1 VTANRGRPC
10 LPRPSG
16 ARSVLAAAW
25 SCAVTAE
32 GGREEFVGAHS
43 VDDDGRVLLQVP
55 EDSALLAAAICAPRG
70 EPSAVLEF
78 ADVAPVPVRNRI
90 RARLWLAGWF
100 VPEEGQLAF
109 RATRVVLRPPTGAV
123 VIDLDEFAAAE
134 PDPLALAEAQLLTH
148 LADCHSDAVERLTRL
163 VEPDSLH
170 GAVRVQPLAVD
181 RHGLTLRIERARRPR
196 RRTTAVFTRP
206 PTRSPNLT
214 ERMHVL
220 LTQASAASCPR
231 PLQRQRTDGEPVR
244 RTARPRAGVHRSCR
258 PRGTR

>member
-1 VTANRGRPC
+1 MGDRHTWTAVPAAAER
-10 LPRPSG
+10 

-43 VDDDGRVLLQVP
+43 VTADGRVLLHVP
-55 EDSALLAAAICAPRG
+55 EDSMLLTAAICAPRG

-78 ADVAPVPVRNRI
+78 ADVAPVPLRNRI

-100 VPEEGQLAF
+100 GPDDGHLAF
-109 RATRVVLRPPTGAV
+109 HPTRAVLRQPSGTV
-123 VIDLDEFAAAE
+123 VVDLDELADAD
-134 PDPLALAEAQLLTH
+134 PDPLVTAESALLTH
-148 LADCHSDAVERLTRL
+148 LADAHPDAVERLTRL

-181 RHGLTLRIERARRPR
+181 RHGLTLRIERARGNGDVRLPFHQPAD
-196 RRTTAVFTRP
+196 TVAQ
-206 PTRSPNLT
+206 LT

-220 LTQASAASCPR
+220 LSQASSVACPR
-231 PLQRQRTDGEPVR
+231 ALQRQRTDRDG
-244 RTARPRAGVHRSCR
+244 
-258 PRGTR
+258 